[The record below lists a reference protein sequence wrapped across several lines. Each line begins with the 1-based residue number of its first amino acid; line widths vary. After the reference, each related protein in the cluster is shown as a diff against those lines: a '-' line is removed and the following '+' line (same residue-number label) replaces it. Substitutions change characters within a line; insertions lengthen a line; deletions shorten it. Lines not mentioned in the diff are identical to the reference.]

1 IHETTGIAWQLYRQ
15 DIKSLEPGVTA
26 KHFIQTMSRADFVQ
40 QFGKAFNEPGY
51 FARFVA
57 FLGNLLP
64 NVGPLKRLAYK
75 PLPDDV
81 KRLYSDA
88 FRKATEQY
96 RTVVAAVEHGQVHLA
111 NLNLDTGQ
119 PSRAGDYEPADKAY
133 AEL

>member
-1 IHETTGIAWQLYRQ
+1 
-15 DIKSLEPGVTA
+15 
-26 KHFIQTMSRADFVQ
+26 
-40 QFGKAFNEPGY
+40 
-51 FARFVA
+51 
-57 FLGNLLP
+57 
-64 NVGPLKRLAYK
+64 VGPLKRLAYK

-133 AEL
+133 AELIRRHAEDHFARMPKDLGDDLLNHFRDHNAALAFDESDRDREKTVEALNELESSRGHGAGL